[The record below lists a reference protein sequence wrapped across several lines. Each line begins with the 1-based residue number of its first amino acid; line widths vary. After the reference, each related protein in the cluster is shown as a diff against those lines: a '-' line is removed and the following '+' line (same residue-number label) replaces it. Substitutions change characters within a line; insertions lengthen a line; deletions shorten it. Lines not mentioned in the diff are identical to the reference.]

1 MEKKMN
7 NTIRR
12 SNGEFLNMLFFRT
25 LPAQVLT
32 MLLSAVNSMAD
43 GLIGTNF
50 LGQQAVSAIGLFA
63 PVQLIL
69 VAISTTLMA
78 SSSVLCAR

>member
-1 MEKKMN
+1 MD

-12 SNGEFLNMLFFRT
+12 SDGQFLTNLYFRI
-25 LPAQVLT
+25 LPAQILT
-32 MLLSAVNSMAD
+32 MLFNAVNSMAD

-50 LGQQAVSAIGLFA
+50 LGQEAVSAIGLFA

-69 VAISTTLMA
+69 VNENIFIVRPGTSIG
-78 SSSVLCAR
+78 

>member
-1 MEKKMN
+1 MN

-12 SNGEFLNMLFFRT
+12 SNGRFLTGLFFRI
-25 LPAQVLT
+25 LPAQILT
-32 MLLSAVNSMAD
+32 MLFSAVNSMAD

-50 LGQQAVSAIGLFA
+50 LGQEAMSAIGLFA

-69 VAISTTLMA
+69 VAVSTP
-78 SSSVLCAR
+78 